1 MKKVL
6 LLAALLS
13 CGTVA
18 SFAQTNNATKP
29 TQQMPSKE
37 ERAKM
42 IAERESQTMQRV
54 YGLTQ
59 QQYDEVYKANYE
71 MANQINTF
79 REGNKQPSRE
89 DFEKVLNTR
98 DEKLKKIMT
107 AEQYEKY
114 AKTRQRN
121 TPVQQQAPQ
130 KK

>member
-13 CGTVA
+13 FGTVV
-18 SFAQTNNATKP
+18 SFAQTNATKP

-71 MANQINTF
+71 MANQINAF

-89 DFEKVLNTR
+89 DFDKVLNTR

-121 TPVQQQAPQ
+121 SPVQQQAPQ